1 MRIMEFLIREAT
13 RMAKGK
19 RNVTLQDM
27 RNFMSDFYGD
37 GYCDCEGTASVE
49 EIDEAIADCEMMLQ
63 ESIDRA
69 DKEEISFWRKMLQ
82 ENKVS
87 RRELLTA

>member
-1 MRIMEFLIREAT
+1 MQEAMK
-13 RMAKGK
+13 MAKDKGK
-19 RNVTLQDM
+19 VTLQDM

-37 GYCDCEGTASVE
+37 GYCDCEDNASVE
-49 EIDEAIADCEMMLQ
+49 EIDEAIADCKMMLQ

-69 DKEEISFWRKMLQ
+69 DKEEISFWRRMLQ